1 MTIEKN
7 IERIADALES
17 MAINIAIISVA
28 VEGDDEPEM
37 PAAPKKKAPA
47 KKAAKAKNQVQVGTD
62 DEADDVTKEEVRAKL
77 TEVQKATS
85 PAQAKSILKAE
96 GASTIGNLPLAKYQ
110 RVIDACDK
118 VLAEQ

>member
-1 MTIEKN
+1 MTIEKTL
-7 IERIADALES
+7 ERIADALET
-17 MAINIAIISVA
+17 IAA
-28 VEGDDEPEM
+28 AAGELAEEETPM